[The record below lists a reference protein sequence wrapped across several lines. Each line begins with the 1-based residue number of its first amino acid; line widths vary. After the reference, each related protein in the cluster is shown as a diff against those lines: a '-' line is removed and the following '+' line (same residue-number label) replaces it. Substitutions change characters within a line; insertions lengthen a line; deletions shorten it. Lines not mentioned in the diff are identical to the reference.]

1 MCAGTRGKEMS
12 QTDLK
17 RDLSFL
23 FFIEAVVG
31 VVYNHCQCCVPK
43 THLFIPLSALYSTR
57 AERWR
62 LEREETLLCF
72 RGSFCKNW
80 ESLWWVCLLPGSFCW
95 GWDVSVDEEGP
106 TRFYCRVTFPP
117 WRIIAALHKSFCC
130 YLCYILSMSWNAMFL
145 VLLTLYSVIHFIIN
159 SLPNASVVASFKCS

>member
-1 MCAGTRGKEMS
+1 MNVLHIFPKHIVTIKMNNDANMCAGTRGKEMS

-43 THLFIPLSALYSTR
+43 THSFIPLSALYSTR

-72 RGSFCKNW
+72 RGSFCKN
-80 ESLWWVCLLPGSFCW
+80 
-95 GWDVSVDEEGP
+95 
-106 TRFYCRVTFPP
+106 
-117 WRIIAALHKSFCC
+117 
-130 YLCYILSMSWNAMFL
+130 
-145 VLLTLYSVIHFIIN
+145 
-159 SLPNASVVASFKCS
+159 